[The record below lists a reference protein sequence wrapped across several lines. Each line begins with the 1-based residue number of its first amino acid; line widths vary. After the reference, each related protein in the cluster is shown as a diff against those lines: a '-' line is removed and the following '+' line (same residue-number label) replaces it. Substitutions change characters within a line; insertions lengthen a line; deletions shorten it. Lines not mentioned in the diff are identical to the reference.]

1 MAYDPSLADRVTDA
15 FTARRVR
22 FATKAM
28 FGGLCFMVQGNM
40 LCGVHKGGGMF
51 RVGAQGFE
59 RALAVEGTRPM
70 DFTGRPMTGFVEIGY
85 EALGDDEARASLLD
99 LAQSFVATLPPKR

>member
-1 MAYDPSLADRVTDA
+1 MAYDEGMAELLREALSDVPSLTE
-15 FTARRVR
+15 
-22 FATKAM
+22 KKM